1 MSVTAIEALER
12 RRTIRQYE
20 PDYEIPKDIM
30 DKIMHA
36 AQLSPTACDFQGQ
49 DYIVVT
55 NKEKLAKLEKVVL
68 DCMPEDKMKRYFIG
82 RRERHNVK
90 NVVTCDA
97 PCVVLIVKNERAHK
111 DWIKIDSGM
120 AAMSIVIAAQNYGI
134 ESMCL
139 GVVAMDNTKEKCEEL
154 FGLQKDSL
162 ILGVA
167 LGKLRPGFKLH
178 EKVIK
183 SKVTYDK

>member
-20 PDYEIPKDIM
+20 PDYEIPKEIM

-68 DCMPEDKMKRYFIG
+68 DSMPENKMKKYFLG

-97 PCVVLIVKNERAHK
+97 PCVVLLVKNERADK
-111 DWIKIDSGM
+111 EWVELDAGM
-120 AAMSIVIAAQNYGI
+120 ASMSIIIAAQNYGI

-139 GVVAMDNTKEKCEEL
+139 GVVAMDCTREKCEEL
-154 FGLQKDSL
+154 FGLSKGSM

-167 LGKLRPGFKLH
+167 LGKPRGELKLH

-183 SKVTYDK
+183 SKVSYDK

>member
-1 MSVTAIEALER
+1 MSVTALEALEK
-12 RRTIRQYE
+12 RRTIRNYD
-20 PDYEIPKDIM
+20 PDWKIPKEQL
-30 DKIMHA
+30 DKILNA
-36 AQLSPTACDFQGQ
+36 ALLSPTACDFQGE
-49 DYIVVT
+49 DFIVVT
-55 NKEKLAKLEKVVL
+55 NKEKLAKLEEVIINNL
-68 DCMPEDKMKRYFIG
+68 PENDFKKHFID
-82 RRERHNVK
+82 RRERHGVK

-111 DWIKIDSGM
+111 DWIKIDAGI
-120 AAMSIVIAAQNYGI
+120 AAMSIIVAAQNYGI

-139 GVVAMDNTKEKCEEL
+139 GVVAMDCTQAKCEEL
-154 FGLQKDSL
+154 FGLPKDSM

-167 LGKLRPGFKLH
+167 LGKPRGELKLH

>member
-1 MSVTAIEALER
+1 MSMTAMEAIEK

-20 PDYEIPKDIM
+20 PDYEIPKDIL
-30 DKIMHA
+30 DKIIKA

-55 NKEKLAKLEKVVL
+55 NKEKLEKLEKVVL
-68 DCMPEDKMKRYFIG
+68 DCLPENKFKEHFVG
-82 RRERHNVK
+82 RKERHGVK

-97 PCVVLIVKNERAHK
+97 PCLILLVRNERADENWVK
-111 DWIKIDSGM
+111 MDAGIAS
-120 AAMSIVIAAQNYGI
+120 MSIMIAAQQFGI
-134 ESMCL
+134 ESMCM
-139 GVVAMDNTKEKCEEL
+139 GVVAMDCTHEKCEEL
-154 FGLQKDSL
+154 FGLKKGQM
-162 ILGVA
+162 IVAVA
-167 LGKLRPGFKLH
+167 LGKPRGEIKLH

>member
-20 PDYEIPKDIM
+20 PDEIPKEIM

-68 DCMPEDKMKRYFIG
+68 DSMPENKMKKYFIG

-97 PCVVLIVKNERAHK
+97 PCVILIVKNERADK
-111 DWIKIDSGM
+111 DWIEIDSGI

-139 GVVAMDNTKEKCEEL
+139 GAVSSEVTHEKCEE
-154 FGLQKDSL
+154 FRVSL
-162 ILGVA
+162 KQI
-167 LGKLRPGFKLH
+167 H
-178 EKVIK
+178 EKLVHRCPPK
-183 SKVTYDK
+183 

>member
-1 MSVTAIEALER
+1 MSLSAIEALER
-12 RRTIRQYE
+12 RRTIRQYD
-20 PDYEIPKDIM
+20 PDYEIPKEIM

-55 NKEKLAKLEKVVL
+55 NKEKLAKLETAVL
-68 DCMPEDKMKRYFIG
+68 DSMPENKMKKYFMG
-82 RRERHNVK
+82 RRERHGVK

-97 PCVVLIVKNERAHK
+97 PCVVLIVKNERADK
-111 DWIKIDSGM
+111 NWVKIDSGI
-120 AAMSIVIAAQNYGI
+120 AAMSIVIAAQYYGI

-139 GVVAMDNTKEKCEEL
+139 GAVSSEDSHEKCEEL
-154 FGLQKDSL
+154 FGLPKDSL

-167 LGKLRPGFKLH
+167 LGKPRGEIKLYD
-178 EKVIK
+178 KVIK
-183 SKVTYDK
+183 SKVIYDK

>member
-20 PDYEIPKDIM
+20 PDEIPKEIM

-55 NKEKLAKLEKVVL
+55 NKEKLAKLETVIL
-68 DCMPEDKMKRYFIG
+68 DNMKDDKFKKYFMG
-82 RRERHNVK
+82 RRERHGVK

-111 DWIKIDSGM
+111 DWIQIDSGI
-120 AAMSIVIAAQNYGI
+120 AAMSIIIAAQNYGI

-139 GVVAMDNTKEKCEEL
+139 GIVAMDNTRGKCEEL
-154 FGLQKDSL
+154 FGLKKDSL

>member
-111 DWIKIDSGM
+111 DWIKIDSGI

-139 GVVAMDNTKEKCEEL
+139 GAVSSEVTHEKCEEL

-167 LGKLRPGFKLH
+167 LGKPRLPLQLH

-183 SKVTYDK
+183 SKVIYDK

>member
-1 MSVTAIEALER
+1 
-12 RRTIRQYE
+12 
-20 PDYEIPKDIM
+20 
-30 DKIMHA
+30 MHA

-82 RRERHNVK
+82 SRERDNVN

-111 DWIKIDSGM
+111 DWIKIDSGI

-139 GVVAMDNTKEKCEEL
+139 GVVAMDNTKEKCEES

>member
-20 PDYEIPKDIM
+20 SDYEIPKEIM
-30 DKIMHA
+30 DRIMNA
-36 AQLSPTACDFQGQ
+36 ALISPTACDFQGQ

-55 NKEKLAKLEKVVL
+55 NKEKLAKLETVIL
-68 DCMPEDKMKRYFIG
+68 DSMEDNKYKKYFMG
-82 RRERHNVK
+82 RRERHGVK

-97 PCVVLIVKNERAHK
+97 PCIVLIVKNERAHK
-111 DWIKIDSGM
+111 DWIRIDSGI
-120 AAMSIVIAAQNYGI
+120 AAMSIIIAAQNYGI

-139 GVVAMDNTKEKCEEL
+139 GIIAMDFSKEKCEEL
-154 FGLQKDSL
+154 FGLKKDSL

-167 LGKLRPGFKLH
+167 LGKLRPGFKLP